1 MNITIKKAEEKD
13 IPLILSF
20 IKEIAKYEELSDEV
34 IATEESLRQS
44 LFSNNPNAEV
54 IFAYSDNEPIAYA
67 VYFYNFS
74 TFLGKKGIYLE
85 DIFVKSEYRSK
96 GIGKKLFLYLIEF
109 AVKNNCGRFELAVLN
124 WNESAIQFYKKFG
137 AEPLT
142 EWTTFRLTEDKMK
155 EILEKLSR

>member
-1 MNITIKKAEEKD
+1 MNIKIIKAEEKD

-20 IKEIAKYEELSDEV
+20 IKEIAEYEKLSDEV

-44 LFSNNPNAEV
+44 LFRNNPNAEV
-54 IFAYSDNEPIAYA
+54 IFAYFDNIPIAYA

-74 TFLGKKGIYLE
+74 TFLGKKGLYLE
-85 DIFVKSEYRSK
+85 DIFVKPEFRSN
-96 GIGKKLFLYLIEF
+96 GIGKKLFLYLVEL
-109 AVKNNCGRFELAVLN
+109 AVKNNCGRFEWAVLN

-142 EWTTFRLTEDKMK
+142 EWTTFRLTENQMR
-155 EILEKLSR
+155 EILEKR

>member
-1 MNITIKKAEEKD
+1 MNIKIIKAEEKD

-20 IKEIAKYEELSDEV
+20 IKEIAEYEKLSDEV

-44 LFSNNPNAEV
+44 LFRNNPNAEV
-54 IFAYSDNEPIAYA
+54 IFAYFDNIPIAYA

-74 TFLGKKGIYLE
+74 TFLGKKGLYLE
-85 DIFVKSEYRSK
+85 DIFVKPEFRSN
-96 GIGKKLFLYLIEF
+96 GIGKKLFLYLVEL
-109 AVKNNCGRFELAVLN
+109 AVKNNCGRFEWAVLN

-142 EWTTFRLTEDKMK
+142 EWTTFRLTENKMK
-155 EILEKLSR
+155 EILEKR

>member
-1 MNITIKKAEEKD
+1 MNIKIIKAEEKD

-20 IKEIAKYEELSDEV
+20 IKEIAEYEKLSDEV

-54 IFAYSDNEPIAYA
+54 IFAYLDNIPIAYA

-74 TFLGKKGIYLE
+74 TFLGKKGLYLE
-85 DIFVKSEYRSK
+85 DIFVKPEFRSN
-96 GIGKKLFLYLIEF
+96 GIGKKLFLYLVEL
-109 AVKNNCGRFELAVLN
+109 AVKNNCGRFEWAVLN

-142 EWTTFRLTEDKMK
+142 EWTTFRLTENKMK
-155 EILEKLSR
+155 EILEKR

>member
-1 MNITIKKAEEKD
+1 MDIIIKIAEEKD

-20 IKEIAKYEELSDEV
+20 IKEIAEYEKLSDGV

-54 IFAYSDNEPIAYA
+54 IFAYLDNIPIAYA

-74 TFLGKKGIYLE
+74 TFLGKKGLYLE
-85 DIFVKSEYRSK
+85 DIFVKPEFRSK
-96 GIGKKLFLYLIEF
+96 GIGRKLFLYLVEYAI
-109 AVKNNCGRFELAVLN
+109 KNNCGRFEWAVLN

-142 EWTTFRLTEDKMK
+142 EWTTFRLSENKMR
-155 EILEKLSR
+155 EILEN